1 MSTNPRLKVLVMN
14 GIYDLATPFAGTE
27 YTFDHLGL
35 DKKIKNNI
43 TQKYY
48 EAGHMMYIH
57 NESALKFKKDV
68 AEFIT
73 GALK

>member
-1 MSTNPRLKVLVMN
+1 MSSNPKLKVLVLN

-35 DKKIKNNI
+35 NKKLKSNI
-43 TQKYY
+43 CLKYY

-57 NESALKFKKDV
+57 NASAAAFKKDV
-68 AEFIT
+68 SEFIT
-73 GALK
+73 GSLK